1 MFLKTITL
9 TGFKSFGARTTL
21 ELDDGVTVIVGPN
34 GSGKSNIVE
43 AVAWATGGLSTR
55 GLRADRTEEL
65 LFCGA
70 AGLSPASR
78 AEVTLV
84 FDNSSGLLPIDR
96 PEVAITRRHHR
107 SGESQFEIN
116 RTPCRL
122 MDITELL
129 AEAGLRRSRYVL
141 LGQGQVEQVLN
152 ASPAEH
158 RQVLEEAAGVGKH
171 LWRRDRAIR
180 RLESARSD
188 LGRIGELISDKERRV
203 RPLARQAK
211 ALERHAQLVE
221 EVRSLRL
228 YLEGENLRETQ
239 TRLAGAAEHRDRWE
253 TVRSEATDQRRRH
266 LDALA
271 AIESAQQT
279 LRTRAVGDVLR
290 DWEMVAERM
299 RRLSEVAA
307 LRSEARRQQQRA
319 RRRWQRLTEERAALG
334 ESLAEM
340 DGALASARAT
350 VEQGRLAVARLADQE
365 KELAART
372 AVSTGGQEEV
382 VRAQRSALQAAAER
396 DGRERKSVESRLGE
410 LSSHMERLES
420 ERTGLAVRQAEQKA
434 AAAETAER
442 AEKAKKQAVEKRQA
456 LREAEA
462 RAATARA
469 VMAESLGRLEST
481 RRTLNPVSSETRK
494 NLESFTGWA
503 GWVCDLVEAPPEL
516 AAAVGAGLEGWAQAG
531 AFEGPVALGAALER
545 LGDASEGVG
554 PVMLASTR
562 FPGVADV
569 PAWTVAA
576 SGSKIVPLVDLL
588 DGGGPSPLAVRLLGD
603 VVLVEDWR
611 GGWEVV
617 GNHPQLRAVTPGGD
631 LITARGISLGRGSR
645 LPDLGAVKTETQAAA
660 VALEARRE
668 EVKSRQE
675 EADRWEENREE
686 LFGSLQLGR
695 QALMESQRQADRLA
709 ARHREMAREEHRLR
723 RRLRSLV
730 EADETRRRRLD
741 ELTGQITR
749 LQAQA
754 GSSDESESLARR
766 LEEVASARAAAEEE
780 YRSADAAL
788 TAVAERRK
796 LEGARYEQVVVELAE
811 VSHLPPARRVLN
823 KARREPN
830 AATEPPIEMWEPS
843 HPHLFQHAPGSPDH
857 AEEVAEMAASALGY
871 MSVQTAS
878 LLEADRAA
886 RRRARSLSEE
896 STEARKAIERADQR
910 EREATRE
917 LETLIADLSRLEA
930 RRQTVVEALWEMGAD
945 PEQAVGAPKPDADD
959 PEGALASAV
968 AQLERRRPVN
978 PYAASDL
985 AQLEEELSELG
996 GQRDDIVKSDRRLRK
1011 LITQLEK
1018 EATQRYLATFRET
1031 AKAFEHTFGQ
1041 VFPGGRGRLRIVDPA
1056 DPLGSGVEIGA
1067 RPQGKRVNRLSLL
1080 SGGER
1085 ALGALAFLFAL
1096 MKTRPAPFYLLDE
1109 MDASL
1114 DAANLYRVLEVV
1126 RELRSHAQILIITH
1140 QPQTAEFGDVLY
1152 GVTLPPGGATQ
1163 VVSRRMK
1170 PTEQQSQTARP
1181 RARSA

>member
-1 MFLKTITL
+1 MFLKSITL

-188 LGRIGELISDKERRV
+188 LGRIGELISEKERRI

-228 YLEGENLRETQ
+228 YLEGENLREIQ
-239 TRLAGAAEHRDRWE
+239 TRLAGAAEHRNRWE

-279 LRTRAVGDVLR
+279 LRSRAVGDVLR

-319 RRRWQRLTEERAALG
+319 RRRWQKLTEERVALG

-340 DGALASARAT
+340 DEALASARAT
-350 VEQGRLAVARLADQE
+350 VDQGRLAVARLTDQE

-372 AVSTGGQEEV
+372 AISTGGQEEV
-382 VRAQRSALQAAAER
+382 VRAKRSALQAVAER

-420 ERTGLAVRQAEQKA
+420 ERTGLAIRQAEQKA

-469 VMAESLGRLEST
+469 VMAEWLGRLDST

-494 NLESFTGWA
+494 SLESFTGWA

-545 LGDASEGVG
+545 LGNASEGVG

-569 PAWTVAA
+569 PARTVAA

-645 LPDLGAVKTETQAAA
+645 LPDLGAVKAQTQAAA

-668 EVKSRQE
+668 EVKSWQE

-686 LFGSLQLGR
+686 LFGSLQRGR

-709 ARHREMAREEHRLR
+709 ARHREMAREEDRLQR
-723 RRLRSLV
+723 RIQALV
-730 EADETRRRRLD
+730 EADETRRRRLE
-741 ELTGQITR
+741 ELTDQITR
-749 LQAQA
+749 LQARA

-766 LEEVASARAAAEEE
+766 LDEVAGARAAAEEE
-780 YRSADAAL
+780 YRSANAAL

-811 VSHLPPARRVLN
+811 VSHLPP
-823 KARREPN
+823 
-830 AATEPPIEMWEPS
+830 T
-843 HPHLFQHAPGSPDH
+843 GSPGH
-857 AEEVAEMAASALGY
+857 ADEVAEMAASALGY

-910 EREATRE
+910 GREATGE
-917 LETLIADLSRLEA
+917 LETLIAELSRLEA
-930 RRQTVVEALWEMGAD
+930 RRQTAVEGLWEMGAD

-1163 VVSRRMK
+1163 VVSHRMQ
-1170 PTEQQSQTARP
+1170 PTERRSQPARP